1 MPTTTEKRVRERS
14 AEEIAARKAKK
25 QNKRARLAVP
35 AVVAL
40 EEFVSIQQ
48 VERKFVDTVALAEA
62 VRKARLSSKEKAPE
76 QAAKIQ
82 GLANSLGG
90 SAELKIAAYSY
101 ARARRAKP
109 WPVLLRALQRAA
121 ALDSL
126 HWELWATAKT
136 AERDGE
142 GTAGKLVKDSIL
154 HPAALAEEAASAAIE
169 CLGSSEP
176 LRRALLQMRAVALR
190 WGFCKAWLSGRSR
203 KMWRPGAC
211 PLLRLLRARWCEG
224 ACYAAGKLADS
235 HTRAGLLRWQF
246 VGRDGAARW
255 LSFAVPGAI
264 ALRALVAFVGNDGV
278 VELGAH
284 NGYWAARLG
293 SLGVKVLALD
303 IAPPPHA
310 PAVVYGTA
318 SQLQKVSHGTL
329 LLCMPPPGE
338 AGCAEHA
345 LEAFSGDRVAYVGEW
360 GTGMT
365 GTREFHHQIL
375 QRFELERKVP
385 LPCWALMRVELFLFR
400 RRTRPVSMRA
410 AASSSPLTCD
420 ACGKRGSELW
430 RCPWTR
436 QVRVCSESC
445 FLAASAEHRAALA
458 ACFCGGDIAESP
470 VFSAWE
476 LCGWL
481 EHGVASER
489 QWDALREATPQAE
502 VGKGKGVVRVR
513 E

>member
-1 MPTTTEKRVRERS
+1 MQTTTGKRVRERS
-14 AEEIAARKAKK
+14 AEEIADRKAKK
-25 QNKRARLAVP
+25 QNKRATFAAPTVP
-35 AVVAL
+35 AF
-40 EEFVSIQQ
+40 EEFVGIQQ
-48 VERKFVDTVALAEA
+48 VERMVVGTVALAEA
-62 VRKARLSSKEKAPE
+62 VQKARLASKEKAPE

-90 SAELKIAAYSY
+90 GAELRKAASSY

-109 WPVLLRALQRAA
+109 WPVLLRPLQRAG

-126 HWELWATAKT
+126 HWELWAAKA
-136 AERDGE
+136 AEQDGE
-142 GTAGKLVKDSIL
+142 GTVENLVDDSIL
-154 HPAALAEEAASAAIE
+154 HPAALAEEAAITAIE
-169 CLGSSEP
+169 CLGSSES
-176 LRRALLQMRAVALR
+176 LRRALLQMKAVALR
-190 WGFCKAWLSGRSR
+190 WGLRKAWLSGRSR
-203 KMWRPGAC
+203 KMWRSGGC

-224 ACYAAGKLADS
+224 ACYAASKLADS
-235 HTRAGLLRWQF
+235 HTRAALLRWQI

-255 LSFAVPGAI
+255 LSFAVPSAI
-264 ALRALVAFVGNDGV
+264 ALRALVAFVGNEGV

-318 SQLQKVSHGTL
+318 MHLQRLNHGTL

-365 GTREFHHQIL
+365 GTRQFHQQIL
-375 QRFELERKVP
+375 QRFELEGKVA
-385 LPCWALMRVELFLFR
+385 LPCFALMRVELFLFR
-400 RRTRPVSMRA
+400 LRTMPMSMPA
-410 AASSSPLTCD
+410 AFSSSPLTCD
-420 ACGKRGSELW
+420 ACGKSGSDLW

-436 QVRVCSESC
+436 QLRVCSEFC
-445 FLAASAEHRAALA
+445 FVAARVEHRAALA
-458 ACFCGGDIAESP
+458 ACFCGADVAQP
-470 VFSAWE
+470 PAFSAWE
-476 LCGWL
+476 PCAWL
-481 EHGVASER
+481 EHGVASDR

-502 VGKGKGVVRVR
+502 VGEGKGVVRVR